1 MRASMAVD
9 LEHARRLELPWLNG
23 AVVRLAAELH
33 VDAPVNR
40 VIARA
45 LSIYANGTNT

>member
-33 VDAPVNR
+33 VDAPVNG

-45 LSIYANGTNT
+45 LSIYTNGTNS